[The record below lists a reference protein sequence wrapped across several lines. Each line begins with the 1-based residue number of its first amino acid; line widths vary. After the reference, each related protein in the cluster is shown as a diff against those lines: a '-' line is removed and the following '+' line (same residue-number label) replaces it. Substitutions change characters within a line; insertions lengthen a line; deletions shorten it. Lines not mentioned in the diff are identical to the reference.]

1 MGIISLEQQDQLY
14 WLGRYT
20 ERVFTT
26 TDIFEKCF
34 DLMID
39 QNDESWVTFCES
51 LEIPNIYTSREDFIK
66 RYGFDEQNPDSLVS
80 NLLRGYDNAI
90 ILRETIGSTALSYI
104 QLAVYDMRRAA
115 MSDAPV
121 LELQKV
127 TDHIAAFWGISDDSI
142 EEDIVRDL
150 IRTGRRVERVD
161 LYARLHIDD
170 EKMTGAIR
178 RLTAYRLIQNSLAS
192 SPHVQKLNH
201 FLESQNMNYSGII
214 YEVEHLFEV
223 Q

>member
-26 TDIFEKCF
+26 IAIFEKCF

-39 QNDESWVTFCES
+39 QNDQSWISFCRD
-51 LEIPNIYTSREDFIK
+51 LEIPNIYSSREDFIE

-90 ILRETIGSTALSYI
+90 ILRETIGSPALSYI

-115 MSDAPV
+115 ASDAPV

-142 EEDIVRDL
+142 EDDTVRDL

-178 RLTAYRLIQNSLAS
+178 RLTAYRLIKDRLAS
-192 SPHVQKLNH
+192 SPHVQKLNA
-201 FLESQNMNYSGII
+201 FLESQSMNYNGII